1 MKHEALQAKVYCIIL
16 VVQADQKKIQDPKQ
30 AVSPTYI

>member
-16 VVQADQKKIQDPKQ
+16 VVQADQKIQDPKQ